1 MRIGDD
7 TVSTFAQNLKR
18 LRKQKGFSQAQLASL
33 LHYGSTAIA
42 NYEAGRNEPSFDTL
56 IQLAHFLDTTTDELL
71 GVSITSQEQQLLSDY
86 KKLRPGEQKLIA
98 ALAKALKMTDSVI
111 LLIRFHFPFSV
122 QSLF

>member
-71 GVSITSQEQQLLSDY
+71 GVSITSQEQQLPSAY

-98 ALAKALKMTDSVI
+98 ALAKALKND
-111 LLIRFHFPFSV
+111 
-122 QSLF
+122 

>member
-42 NYEAGRNEPSFDTL
+42 NYEAGRNEPSFDT
-56 IQLAHFLDTTTDELL
+56 
-71 GVSITSQEQQLLSDY
+71 
-86 KKLRPGEQKLIA
+86 
-98 ALAKALKMTDSVI
+98 
-111 LLIRFHFPFSV
+111 
-122 QSLF
+122 

>member
-86 KKLRPGEQKLIA
+86 KKLRPGEQKLTHWQ
-98 ALAKALKMTDSVI
+98 KPSKMTDSVI

>member
-18 LRKQKGFSQAQLASL
+18 LRKQKGFSQAQLAIL

-86 KKLRPGEQKLIA
+86 KKLRPRRAKTDCRIGKSPQK
-98 ALAKALKMTDSVI
+98 
-111 LLIRFHFPFSV
+111 
-122 QSLF
+122 